1 MRDPQHEA
9 DALQAAVD
17 ADTGRRNAQIE
28 RSLDET
34 VERIARRNQRA
45 ARDPRGAGLGGLA
58 RGFAAGNSLAER
70 WARLKEARG
79 VSSPALPLTDEAGF
93 AGAFDDGAL
102 IPSSKRLKRNKQRIN
117 PEAVLR
123 AIERRRAPGL
133 EPLPVRAADR
143 SRRTPDANSKRTGA
157 VSR

>member
-1 MRDPQHEA
+1 MRDPQYEA

-58 RGFAAGNSLAER
+58 RGIAAGSSLAER
-70 WARLKEARG
+70 WTRLKQ
-79 VSSPALPLTDEAGF
+79 SSGASSLPLPLTDEAGF
-93 AGAFDDGAL
+93 AGAFDDAAAL
-102 IPSSKRLKRNKQRIN
+102 IPSSRRVKRSRQRIN
-117 PEAVLR
+117 TEAALR
-123 AIERRRAPGL
+123 VIERSRAPGL
-133 EPLPVRAADR
+133 EPLPARAADR
-143 SRRTPDANSKRTGA
+143 SRRAPDAIRGRTG
-157 VSR
+157 VPR